1 MTWTKLWMIAYRG
14 LTRNR
19 RRTFFTMLAVALGL
33 ALLITLN
40 GYISGVM
47 EDGLQNS
54 IRLQTG
60 HVQVR
65 AAGYP
70 EGKHSVQWKDL
81 VERPEEI
88 AARAMALPEVRAAAP
103 ILWLDAVLSTGDESI
118 GLQVYGIDVASP
130 LHDPLRASVIAGAF
144 LDANDRGGVLMGGR
158 LAQSLNLKVGD
169 TVHLVTINANGE
181 PVEAPFVIRGLFS
194 SGVLVYDESVLFMP
208 LARAQ
213 SFALT
218 GNRASTVMIE
228 LHHREDADKVAAALA
243 QPGLQALTWRD
254 LNAFIIQSMD
264 AAFSFYI
271 LMDAIV
277 IMIVAVIIAN
287 TLLMAVFERVREIG
301 ILAALGMKRREILQM
316 VLYEAAFIALAGVVV
331 GVALGL
337 LGVFFLTQNGFVLGE
352 MAATAGNLP
361 MSNVIYARFAPD
373 LFTWLAVWTFL
384 IALLA
389 SLYPAWFAAR
399 LEPVRALHTE

>member
-1 MTWTKLWMIAYRG
+1 MAWTKLWMIAYRD
-14 LTRNR
+14 LARNR

-65 AAGYP
+65 AATYP
-70 EGKHSVQWKDL
+70 DGKHSVQWKDL
-81 VERPEEI
+81 IERPEEI
-88 AARAMALPEVRAAAP
+88 AVRAMTMPEVRAAAP
-103 ILWLDAVLSTGDESI
+103 ILWLDAVLSTGNESI
-118 GLQVYGIDVASP
+118 GLQVYGIDVTSA
-130 LHDPLRASVIAGAF
+130 LHDPLRASIVAGAF
-144 LDANDRGGVLMGGR
+144 LDANDRSGVLMGER

-208 LARAQ
+208 LTRAQ

-228 LHHREDADKVAAALA
+228 LHERNDAERVAAALA
-243 QPGLQALTWRD
+243 QPGLQGLTWRD
-254 LNAFIIQSMD
+254 MNAFIIQSMD
-264 AAFSFYI
+264 TAFSFYMI
-271 LMDAIV
+271 LDAIV
-277 IMIVAVIIAN
+277 MLIVAVIIAN
-287 TLLMAVFERVREIG
+287 TLLMAVFERVRELG
-301 ILAALGMKRREILQM
+301 ILAALGMKRLQILQM
-316 VLYEAAFIALAGVVV
+316 ILFEAAIIALAGIAV
-331 GVALGL
+331 GVVLGL
-337 LGVFFLTQNGFVLGE
+337 LGVAFLTQNGFVLGE

-373 LFTWLAVWTFL
+373 LFAWLAVWTFL

>member
-1 MTWTKLWMIAYRG
+1 MAWTKLWMIAYRD
-14 LTRNR
+14 LARNR
-19 RRTFFTMLAVALGL
+19 RRTVFTMLAVALGL

-40 GYISGVM
+40 GYISGAM

-65 AAGYP
+65 AATYAD
-70 EGKHSVQWKDL
+70 GKHSVQWKDL
-81 VERPEEI
+81 IERPEEI
-88 AARAMALPEVRAAAP
+88 VARAMTLPEVRAAAP
-103 ILWLDAVLSTGDESI
+103 LLWLDAVLSTGNESI
-118 GLQVYGIDVASP
+118 GLQVYGIDVTSA
-130 LHDPLRASVIAGAF
+130 LHDPLRASLVAGTF
-144 LDANDRGGVLMGGR
+144 LDANDRGGVLMGER

-169 TVHLVTINANGE
+169 TIHLVTINANGE
-181 PVEAPFVIRGLFS
+181 PAEAPFVIRGLFS

-228 LHHREDADKVAAALA
+228 LHERDDADRVAAALM

-254 LNAFIIQSMD
+254 MNAFIIQSMD

-271 LMDAIV
+271 ILDAIV
-277 IMIVAVIIAN
+277 MLIVAVIITN
-287 TLLMAVFERVREIG
+287 TLLMAVFERVRELG
-301 ILAALGMKRREILQM
+301 ILAALGMKRLQILQM
-316 VLYEAAFIALAGVVV
+316 ILFEATIIALAGIAV
-331 GVALGL
+331 GVVLGL
-337 LGVFFLTQNGFVLGE
+337 LGVAFLTQNGFVLGE
-352 MAATAGNLP
+352 MASAAGNLP

-389 SLYPAWFAAR
+389 SLYPAWFAAQ

>member
-1 MTWTKLWMIAYRG
+1 MAWTKLWMIAYRD
-14 LTRNR
+14 LARNR

-54 IRLQTG
+54 IRLQTS

-65 AAGYP
+65 AATYP
-70 EGKHSVQWKDL
+70 DSKHSVQWKDL
-81 VERPEEI
+81 IERPEEI
-88 AARAMALPEVRAAAP
+88 VARAMTMPEVRAAAP
-103 ILWLDAVLSTGDESI
+103 ILWLDAVLSTGNESI
-118 GLQVYGIDVASP
+118 GLQVYGIDVTSA
-130 LHDPLRASVIAGAF
+130 LHDPLRASMVTGAF
-144 LDANDRGGVLMGGR
+144 LDANDRSGVLMGER

-194 SGVLVYDESVLFMP
+194 SGVLVYDENVLFMP
-208 LARAQ
+208 LTRAQ
-213 SFALT
+213 SFALI

-228 LHHREDADKVAAALA
+228 LHERNNAERVAPALA

-254 LNAFIIQSMD
+254 MNAFIIQSMD
-264 AAFSFYI
+264 TAFSFYMI
-271 LMDAIV
+271 LDAIV
-277 IMIVAVIIAN
+277 MLIVAVIIAN
-287 TLLMAVFERVREIG
+287 TLLMAVFERVRELG
-301 ILAALGMKRREILQM
+301 ILAALGMKRLQILQM
-316 VLYEAAFIALAGVVV
+316 ILFEAAIIALAGIAV
-331 GVALGL
+331 GVVLGL
-337 LGVFFLTQNGFVLGE
+337 LGVTFLTQNGFVLGE
-352 MAATAGNLP
+352 MATTAGNLP

>member
-40 GYISGVM
+40 GYIAGVM

-65 AAGYP
+65 AASYP
-70 EGKHSVQWKDL
+70 EGKRSVQWKDL

-144 LDANDRGGVLMGGR
+144 LDANDRSGVLMGGR

-228 LHHREDADKVAAALA
+228 LHHREDAGKVAAALA

-316 VLYEAAFIALAGVVV
+316 VLYEAALIALAGVVV

-352 MAATAGNLP
+352 MATTAGNLP

>member
-1 MTWTKLWMIAYRG
+1 MAWTKLWMIAYRD
-14 LTRNR
+14 LARNR
-19 RRTFFTMLAVALGL
+19 RRTVFTMLAVALGL

-40 GYISGVM
+40 GYISGAM

-65 AAGYP
+65 AATYAD
-70 EGKHSVQWKDL
+70 GKHSVQWKDL
-81 VERPEEI
+81 IERPEEI
-88 AARAMALPEVRAAAP
+88 VARAMTLPEVRAAAP
-103 ILWLDAVLSTGDESI
+103 FLWLDAVLSTGNESI
-118 GLQVYGIDVASP
+118 GLQVYGIDVTSA
-130 LHDPLRASVIAGAF
+130 LHDPLRASLVAGTF
-144 LDANDRGGVLMGGR
+144 LDANDRGGVLMGER
-158 LAQSLNLKVGD
+158 LARSLNLKVGD
-169 TVHLVTINANGE
+169 TIHLVTINANGE
-181 PVEAPFVIRGLFS
+181 PAEAPFVIRGLFS

-228 LHHREDADKVAAALA
+228 LHERDDADRVAAALM

-254 LNAFIIQSMD
+254 MNAFIIQSMD

-271 LMDAIV
+271 ILDAIV
-277 IMIVAVIIAN
+277 MLIVAVIITN
-287 TLLMAVFERVREIG
+287 TLLMAVFERVRELG
-301 ILAALGMKRREILQM
+301 ILAALGMKRLQILQM
-316 VLYEAAFIALAGVVV
+316 ILFEATIIALAGIAV
-331 GVALGL
+331 GVVLGL
-337 LGVFFLTQNGFVLGE
+337 LGVAFLTQNGFVLGE
-352 MAATAGNLP
+352 MASAAGNLP

-389 SLYPAWFAAR
+389 SLYPAWFAAQ

>member
-316 VLYEAAFIALAGVVV
+316 VLYEAALIALAGVVV

>member
-1 MTWTKLWMIAYRG
+1 MAWTKLWMIAYRD
-14 LTRNR
+14 LARNR
-19 RRTFFTMLAVALGL
+19 RRTLFTMLAVALGL

-65 AAGYP
+65 AATYP
-70 EGKHSVQWKDL
+70 DGKHSVQWKDL
-81 VERPEEI
+81 IERPEEI
-88 AARAMALPEVRAAAP
+88 AAQAMTMPEVRAAAP
-103 ILWLDAVLSTGDESI
+103 ILWLDAVLSTGNESI
-118 GLQVYGIDVASP
+118 GLQVYGIDVTSA
-130 LHDPLRASVIAGAF
+130 LHDPLRASIVAGAF
-144 LDANDRGGVLMGGR
+144 LDANDRSGVLMGER

-208 LARAQ
+208 LTRAQ

-228 LHHREDADKVAAALA
+228 LHERNDAERVAAALA

-254 LNAFIIQSMD
+254 MNAFIIQSMD
-264 AAFSFYI
+264 TAFSFYMI
-271 LMDAIV
+271 LDAIV
-277 IMIVAVIIAN
+277 MLIVAVIIAN
-287 TLLMAVFERVREIG
+287 TLLMAVFERVRELG
-301 ILAALGMKRREILQM
+301 ILAALGMKRLQILQM
-316 VLYEAAFIALAGVVV
+316 ILFEAAIIALAGIAV
-331 GVALGL
+331 GVVLGL
-337 LGVFFLTQNGFVLGE
+337 LGVAFLTQNGFVLGE

-373 LFTWLAVWTFL
+373 LFAWLAVWTFL

>member
-1 MTWTKLWMIAYRG
+1 MTRTKLWMIAYRG

-70 EGKHSVQWKDL
+70 DGKHSVQWKDL
-81 VERPEEI
+81 IERPEEI
-88 AARAMALPEVRAAAP
+88 AAQAMAMPEVRAAAP
-103 ILWLDAVLSTGDESI
+103 ILWLDAVLSTGEESV
-118 GLQVYGIDVASP
+118 GLQVYGIDVNSP

-144 LDANDRGGVLMGGR
+144 LEATDRSGVLMGGR

-169 TVHLVTINANGE
+169 TVPLVTINANGE

-218 GNRASTVMIE
+218 GNRASAVMIE
-228 LHHREDADKVAAALA
+228 LHRREDADKVAVALA
-243 QPGLQALTWRD
+243 QPGLQTFTWRD
-254 LNAFIIQSMD
+254 LNAFILQSMD

-301 ILAALGMKRREILQM
+301 ILAALGMKRLEILLM
-316 VLYEAAFIALAGVVV
+316 VLYEAAIIALAGVVV
-331 GVALGL
+331 GIALGL

-352 MAATAGNLP
+352 MATTAGNLP
-361 MSNVIYARFAPD
+361 ISNVVYARFAPD

>member
-1 MTWTKLWMIAYRG
+1 MIAYRD
-14 LTRNR
+14 LARNR
-19 RRTFFTMLAVALGL
+19 RRTLFTMLAVALGL

-65 AAGYP
+65 AATYP
-70 EGKHSVQWKDL
+70 DGKHSVQWKDL
-81 VERPEEI
+81 IERPEEI
-88 AARAMALPEVRAAAP
+88 AAQAMTMPEVRAAAP
-103 ILWLDAVLSTGDESI
+103 ILWLDAVLSTGNESI
-118 GLQVYGIDVASP
+118 GLQVYGIDVTSA
-130 LHDPLRASVIAGAF
+130 LHDPLRASIVAGAF
-144 LDANDRGGVLMGGR
+144 LDANDRSGVLMGER

-208 LARAQ
+208 LTRAQ

-228 LHHREDADKVAAALA
+228 LHERNDAERVALALA

-254 LNAFIIQSMD
+254 MNAFIIQSMD
-264 AAFSFYI
+264 TAFSFYMI
-271 LMDAIV
+271 LDAIV
-277 IMIVAVIIAN
+277 MLIVAVIIAN
-287 TLLMAVFERVREIG
+287 TLLMAVFERVRELG
-301 ILAALGMKRREILQM
+301 ILAALGMKRLQILQM
-316 VLYEAAFIALAGVVV
+316 ILFEAAIIALAGIAV
-331 GVALGL
+331 GVVLGL
-337 LGVFFLTQNGFVLGE
+337 LGVAFLTQNGFVLGE

-373 LFTWLAVWTFL
+373 LFAWLAVWTFL

>member
-40 GYISGVM
+40 GYIAGVM

-65 AAGYP
+65 AVSYP

-144 LDANDRGGVLMGGR
+144 LDANDRSGVLMGGR
-158 LAQSLNLKVGD
+158 LSQSLNLKVGD
-169 TVHLVTINANGE
+169 MVHLVTINANGE

-228 LHHREDADKVAAALA
+228 LHHREDAGKVAAALA
-243 QPGLQALTWRD
+243 QPGLQTLTWRD

-316 VLYEAAFIALAGVVV
+316 VLYEAALIALAGVVV

>member
-1 MTWTKLWMIAYRG
+1 MAWTKLWMIAYRD
-14 LTRNR
+14 LARNR

-65 AAGYP
+65 AATYP
-70 EGKHSVQWKDL
+70 DGKHSVQWKDL
-81 VERPEEI
+81 IERPEEI
-88 AARAMALPEVRAAAP
+88 AVRAMTMPEVRAAAP
-103 ILWLDAVLSTGDESI
+103 ILWLDAVLSTGNESI
-118 GLQVYGIDVASP
+118 GLQVYGIDVTSA
-130 LHDPLRASVIAGAF
+130 LHDPLRASIVAGAF
-144 LDANDRGGVLMGGR
+144 LDANDRSGVLMGER

-208 LARAQ
+208 LTRAQ

-228 LHHREDADKVAAALA
+228 LHERNDAERVAAALA
-243 QPGLQALTWRD
+243 QPGLQGLTWRD
-254 LNAFIIQSMD
+254 MNAFIIQSMD
-264 AAFSFYI
+264 TAFSFYMI
-271 LMDAIV
+271 LDAIV
-277 IMIVAVIIAN
+277 MLIVAVIIAN
-287 TLLMAVFERVREIG
+287 TLLMAVFERVRELG
-301 ILAALGMKRREILQM
+301 ILAALGMKRLQILQM
-316 VLYEAAFIALAGVVV
+316 ILFEAAIIAQAGIAVGVV
-331 GVALGL
+331 LGL
-337 LGVFFLTQNGFVLGE
+337 LGVTFLTQNGFVLGE

-373 LFTWLAVWTFL
+373 LFAWLAVWTFL

>member
-1 MTWTKLWMIAYRG
+1 MAWTKLWMIAYRD
-14 LTRNR
+14 LARNR
-19 RRTFFTMLAVALGL
+19 RRTLFTMLAVALGL

-65 AAGYP
+65 AATYP
-70 EGKHSVQWKDL
+70 DGKHSVQWKDL
-81 VERPEEI
+81 IERPEEI
-88 AARAMALPEVRAAAP
+88 AAQAMTMPEVRAAAP
-103 ILWLDAVLSTGDESI
+103 ILWLDAVLSTGNESI
-118 GLQVYGIDVASP
+118 GLQVYGIDVTSA
-130 LHDPLRASVIAGAF
+130 LHDPLRASIVAGAF
-144 LDANDRGGVLMGGR
+144 LDANDRSGVLMGER

-208 LARAQ
+208 LTRAQ

-228 LHHREDADKVAAALA
+228 LHERNDAERVALALA

-254 LNAFIIQSMD
+254 MNAFIIQSMD
-264 AAFSFYI
+264 TAFSFYMI
-271 LMDAIV
+271 LDAIV
-277 IMIVAVIIAN
+277 MLIVAVIIAN
-287 TLLMAVFERVREIG
+287 TLLMAVFERVRELG
-301 ILAALGMKRREILQM
+301 ILAALGMKRLQILQM
-316 VLYEAAFIALAGVVV
+316 ILFEAAIIALAGIAV
-331 GVALGL
+331 GVVLGL
-337 LGVFFLTQNGFVLGE
+337 LGVAFLTQNGFVLGE

-373 LFTWLAVWTFL
+373 LFAWLAVWTFL

>member
-47 EDGLQNS
+47 EDGLQNN

-65 AAGYP
+65 SVGYP

-88 AARAMALPEVRAAAP
+88 AARATALPEVRAAAP
-103 ILWLDAVLSTGDESI
+103 ILWLDAVLSTSDESI

-169 TVHLVTINANGE
+169 AVHLVTINANGE

-228 LHHREDADKVAAALA
+228 LHHRKDADKVASALA

-277 IMIVAVIIAN
+277 ITIVAVIIAN

-316 VLYEAAFIALAGVVV
+316 VLYEAALIALAGVVG

>member
-88 AARAMALPEVRAAAP
+88 AARAMALPEVRSAAP

-316 VLYEAAFIALAGVVV
+316 VLYEAALIALVGVVV

>member
-40 GYISGVM
+40 GYIAGVM

-65 AAGYP
+65 AASYP

-81 VERPEEI
+81 VERPEEV

-144 LDANDRGGVLMGGR
+144 LDANDRSGVLMGGR

-228 LHHREDADKVAAALA
+228 LHHREDAGKVAAGLA

-316 VLYEAAFIALAGVVV
+316 VLYEAALIALAGVVV

-352 MAATAGNLP
+352 MATTAGNLP

>member
-1 MTWTKLWMIAYRG
+1 MIAYRD
-14 LTRNR
+14 LARNR

-65 AAGYP
+65 AATYP
-70 EGKHSVQWKDL
+70 DGKHSVQWKDL
-81 VERPEEI
+81 IERPEEI
-88 AARAMALPEVRAAAP
+88 AVRAMTMPEVRAAAP
-103 ILWLDAVLSTGDESI
+103 ILWLDAVLSTGNESI
-118 GLQVYGIDVASP
+118 GLQVYGIDVTSA
-130 LHDPLRASVIAGAF
+130 LHDPLRASIVAGAF
-144 LDANDRGGVLMGGR
+144 LDANDRSGVLMGER

-208 LARAQ
+208 LTRAQ

-228 LHHREDADKVAAALA
+228 LHERNDAERVAAALA
-243 QPGLQALTWRD
+243 QPGLQGLTWRD
-254 LNAFIIQSMD
+254 MNAFIIQSMD
-264 AAFSFYI
+264 TAFSFYMI
-271 LMDAIV
+271 LDAIV
-277 IMIVAVIIAN
+277 MLIVAVIIAN
-287 TLLMAVFERVREIG
+287 TLLMAVFERVRELG
-301 ILAALGMKRREILQM
+301 ILAALGMKRLQILQM
-316 VLYEAAFIALAGVVV
+316 ILFEAAIIALAGIAV
-331 GVALGL
+331 GVVLGL
-337 LGVFFLTQNGFVLGE
+337 LGVAFLTQNGFVLGE

-373 LFTWLAVWTFL
+373 LFAWLAVWTFL

>member
-1 MTWTKLWMIAYRG
+1 MAWTKLWMIAYRD
-14 LTRNR
+14 LARNR
-19 RRTFFTMLAVALGL
+19 RRTVFTMLAVALGL

-40 GYISGVM
+40 GYISGAM

-65 AAGYP
+65 AATYAD
-70 EGKHSVQWKDL
+70 GKHSVQWKDL
-81 VERPEEI
+81 IERPEEI
-88 AARAMALPEVRAAAP
+88 VARAMTLPEVRAAAP
-103 ILWLDAVLSTGDESI
+103 LLWLDAVLSTGNESI
-118 GLQVYGIDVASP
+118 GLQVYGIDVTSA
-130 LHDPLRASVIAGAF
+130 LHDPLRASLVAGTF
-144 LDANDRGGVLMGGR
+144 LNANDRGGVLMGER
-158 LAQSLNLKVGD
+158 LARSLNLKVGD
-169 TVHLVTINANGE
+169 TIHLVTINANGE
-181 PVEAPFVIRGLFS
+181 PAEAPFVIRGLFS

-228 LHHREDADKVAAALA
+228 LHERDDADRVAAALM

-254 LNAFIIQSMD
+254 MNAFIIQSMD

-271 LMDAIV
+271 ILDAIV
-277 IMIVAVIIAN
+277 MLIVAVIITN
-287 TLLMAVFERVREIG
+287 TLLMAVFERVRELG
-301 ILAALGMKRREILQM
+301 ILAALGMKRLQILQM
-316 VLYEAAFIALAGVVV
+316 ILFEATIIALAGIAV
-331 GVALGL
+331 GVVLGL
-337 LGVFFLTQNGFVLGE
+337 LGVAFLTQNGFVLGE
-352 MAATAGNLP
+352 MASAAGNLP

-389 SLYPAWFAAR
+389 SLYPAWFAAQ

>member
-40 GYISGVM
+40 GYIAGVM

-65 AAGYP
+65 AVSYP

-144 LDANDRGGVLMGGR
+144 LDANDRSGVLMGGR

-169 TVHLVTINANGE
+169 MVHLVTINANGE

-228 LHHREDADKVAAALA
+228 LHHREDAGKVAAALA
-243 QPGLQALTWRD
+243 QPGLQTLTWRD

-316 VLYEAAFIALAGVVV
+316 VLYEAALIALAGVVV

>member
-1 MTWTKLWMIAYRG
+1 MAWTKLWMIAYRD
-14 LTRNR
+14 LARNR
-19 RRTFFTMLAVALGL
+19 RRTVFTMLAVALGL

-40 GYISGVM
+40 GYISGAM

-65 AAGYP
+65 AATYAD
-70 EGKHSVQWKDL
+70 GKHSVQWKDL
-81 VERPEEI
+81 IERPEEI
-88 AARAMALPEVRAAAP
+88 VARAMTLPEVRAAAP
-103 ILWLDAVLSTGDESI
+103 LLWLDAVLSTGNESI
-118 GLQVYGIDVASP
+118 GLQVYGIDVTSA
-130 LHDPLRASVIAGAF
+130 LHDPLRASLVAGTF
-144 LDANDRGGVLMGGR
+144 LDANDRGGVLMGER
-158 LAQSLNLKVGD
+158 LARSLNLKVGD
-169 TVHLVTINANGE
+169 TIHLVIINANGE
-181 PVEAPFVIRGLFS
+181 PAEAPFVIRGLFS

-228 LHHREDADKVAAALA
+228 LHERDDADRVAAALM

-254 LNAFIIQSMD
+254 MNAFIIQSMD

-271 LMDAIV
+271 ILDAIV
-277 IMIVAVIIAN
+277 MLIVAVIITN
-287 TLLMAVFERVREIG
+287 TLLMAVFERVRELG
-301 ILAALGMKRREILQM
+301 ILAALGMKRLQILQM
-316 VLYEAAFIALAGVVV
+316 ILFEATIIALAGIAV
-331 GVALGL
+331 GVVLGL
-337 LGVFFLTQNGFVLGE
+337 LGVAFLTQNGFVLGE
-352 MAATAGNLP
+352 MASAAGNLP

>member
-40 GYISGVM
+40 GYIAGVM

-65 AAGYP
+65 AASYP

-81 VERPEEI
+81 VERPEEV

-144 LDANDRGGVLMGGR
+144 LDANDRSGVLMGGR

-181 PVEAPFVIRGLFS
+181 AVEAPFVIRGLFS

-228 LHHREDADKVAAALA
+228 LHHREDAGKVAAALA

-316 VLYEAAFIALAGVVV
+316 VLYEAALIALAGVVV

-352 MAATAGNLP
+352 MATTAGNLP